1 MKPSVN
7 LAFYRKKDWSR
18 FLESIDDRESMHETW
33 EEWHDA
39 YYKAKK
45 SLISQGFIVH
55 DCNVN
60 IDDLVD
66 YCRKRGIKND
76 GKARSQ
82 FVAKR

>member
-39 YYKAKK
+39 YFTAKK
-45 SLISQGFIVH
+45 LLLSQGFIVH
-55 DCNVN
+55 DFNVN

-66 YCRKRGIKND
+66 YCRRREIKND